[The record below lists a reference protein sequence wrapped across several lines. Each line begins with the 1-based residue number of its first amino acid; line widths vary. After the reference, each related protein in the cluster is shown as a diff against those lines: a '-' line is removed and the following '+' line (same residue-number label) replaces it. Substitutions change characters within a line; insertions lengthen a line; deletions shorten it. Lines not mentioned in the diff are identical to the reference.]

1 MGSKALEKSAEIGR
15 KSDTQDRL
23 RRELHGRLEL
33 ESLFP
38 EIVGRGRIQRHYLAV
53 VYDMTELRS
62 AMAVFG
68 RVPRRLMERVTIV
81 VEEVATKER
90 IVCMPLSECAPE
102 ALAYALSGLTSCS
115 REAALRA
122 AQGKRN

>member
-15 KSDTQDRL
+15 KSDALDRM

-33 ESLFP
+33 ESMFP
-38 EIVGRGRIQRHYLAV
+38 AVVGRGRVQRHYLAV

-62 AMAVFG
+62 SMAVFG
-68 RVPRRLMERVTIV
+68 KVPRRLLERVTIV

-90 IVCMPLSECAPE
+90 IVCMPLSECAPDVQ
-102 ALAYALSGLTSCS
+102 AYAISGLTGCS
-115 REAALRA
+115 REAALLA
-122 AQGKRN
+122 AQGKRS